1 MAAGDLYL
9 PDDCWECVFKFLNNH
24 EDDKCNRYLNSLS
37 LVSKQFLSITNRL
50 RFSAAVGS
58 KILPFI
64 HLLFQRFP
72 NITSLKLNRSFYR
85 DPNSFKGSDRNA
97 FLHQISSFSLKLKS
111 LDLSGQN
118 IIPADGL
125 RAFSQNVR
133 TLTSLNC
140 SLMNSIRSSDMLLIA
155 DCFPLLEELNLGR
168 IAIFNSEDNF
178 IDGINTLSLALSKLG
193 KIDLS
198 GHRYMTDECLFHLF
212 YNCKFLQEAIIYDC
226 FNITNAGIVSALRER
241 PNFRSLH
248 FTNKTDNCS
257 NLFAI
262 LRSCPSLRNIK
273 MECPYPRWWENS
285 VDNSNSLV
293 VLSPQLETL
302 CLETLC
308 LAGNTWLSDES
319 VIIFASIF
327 PNLQLLDLSYCNKI
341 SEGICQVL
349 KKCHKIRYLNLAR
362 CSKVKLL
369 GMNFV
374 APKLEVLNLS
384 HTGVN
389 NAELYVIS
397 KSCCGLL
404 QLSLENC
411 YYVSNSGPKY
421 VVENCIQLREINL
434 KDCHKVHPNVVASMI
449 FSRPTLK
456 KIIVPPRYR
465 FNDGERES
473 LTHGCLLC

>member
-1 MAAGDLYL
+1 MAAEDLYL

-24 EDDKCNRYLNSLS
+24 EDDKYNRYLNPLS

-50 RFSAAVGS
+50 RFSAAVDS

-72 NITSLKLNRSFYR
+72 NITSLKLNRSFY
-85 DPNSFKGSDRNA
+85 SDGDA
-97 FLHQISSFSLKLKS
+97 ILHQISGFSLKLKS

-125 RAFSQNVR
+125 RAFSENVT

-140 SLMNSIRSSDMLLIA
+140 SQMNSIKSSDMVLIA

-168 IAIFNSEDNF
+168 FAILNSKDSF

-193 KIDLS
+193 KINLT

-212 YNCKFLQEAIIYDC
+212 YNCKFLQEAIIYGC
-226 FNITNAGIVSALRER
+226 LNITNAGIVSALRER

-262 LRSCPSLRNIK
+262 LRSCPSLSNIK
-273 MECPYPRWWENS
+273 MEYPYTYWWKRS
-285 VDNSNSLV
+285 ADNSNSLM

-302 CLETLC
+302 CL
-308 LAGNTWLSDES
+308 AGNKWLTDES
-319 VIIFASIF
+319 VTIFASIF
-327 PNLQLLDLSYCNKI
+327 PNLQQLDLSYCDNI
-341 SEGICQVL
+341 SQGICQVL
-349 KKCHKIRYLNLAR
+349 KKCRKIRYLNLSH
-362 CSKVKLL
+362 CLNVKFL
-369 GMNFV
+369 GMNFE

-384 HTGVN
+384 CTRVN
-389 NAELYVIS
+389 NAQLYIIS
-397 KSCCGLL
+397 KSCRGLL
-404 QLSLENC
+404 QLSLEHC
-411 YYVSNSGPKY
+411 YYVSNSGPKH
-421 VVENCIQLREINL
+421 VVENCLQLREINL
-434 KDCHKVHPNVVASMI
+434 TSCDKVHPKVVASMI

-465 FNDGERES
+465 FNCGKMERYS
-473 LTHGCLLC
+473 HGCLLC